1 MINRAIVWLR
11 GICNNC
17 GAIVVT
23 VNGYCSKCR

>member
-17 GAIVVT
+17 GANGST
-23 VNGYCSKCR
+23 TNGYCSKCR